1 MEVKEILFNL
11 RKTNNL
17 TQDEMAKKLFV
28 TRQAVS
34 RWENGETIPN
44 VDTLKLISNIF
55 DISINSLITDNK
67 LNDIQNDKI
76 NSNRFLGFAQLYEKS
91 RPAVPASACD
101 MVMNYLEQ
109 KPEQIVDL
117 GCGTGLSTMAWI
129 GKCDN
134 IIGIDPN
141 DEMLSIAKQKSNKIS
156 FIKAYSDSTTLSNN
170 STDIVICSQSFHW
183 MNPAD
188 TLKEVN
194 RILKS
199 NGVFA
204 TIDCDWPP
212 ICSLEAELAYTQLLN
227 KVRFIELENKDIFK
241 TFQRWNKDKHLQNIK
256 VDLTNTL
263 AKVFEVSP
271 QALTVPDIDSYNG
284 LMHTLFTLED
294 LYGLRID
301 TLSDK
306 VCIRLDKGMGT
317 NYITMFEMFSAW
329 QKQAEKLKNGEIS
342 KEEYDTW
349 RYNYPASEVSKI

>member
-1 MEVKEILFNL
+1 MEVKDILFNL

-55 DISINSLITDNK
+55 DISINSLITDNN

-76 NSNRFLGFAQLYEKS
+76 NSNRFLGFAQLYENS
-91 RPAVPASACD
+91 RPTIPDNACNIIL
-101 MVMNYLEQ
+101 NYLEH

-117 GCGTGLSTMAWI
+117 GCGTGLSTLPWL

-141 DEMLSIAKQKSNKIS
+141 KEMLSIAKQKSNDIL
-156 FIKAYSDSTTLSNN
+156 FIKAYSNNTTLPDN

-183 MNPAD
+183 MNPTD
-188 TLKEVN
+188 TLAEVN

-204 TIDCDWPP
+204 TVDCDWPP
-212 ICSLEAELAYTQLLN
+212 VCSLEAELAYSLLLN

-256 VDLTNTL
+256 QSGCFRYSREI
-263 AKVFEVSP
+263 VFMNNEKCNADRFIGI
-271 QALTVPDIDSYNG
+271 ALSQGGLQTILKTRPELIEKDIE
-284 LMHTLFTLED
+284 LFEKKIKSI
-294 LYGLRID
+294 YGDKEFNISFCYRMRIGV
-301 TLSDK
+301 K
-306 VCIRLDKGMGT
+306 
-317 NYITMFEMFSAW
+317 
-329 QKQAEKLKNGEIS
+329 
-342 KEEYDTW
+342 
-349 RYNYPASEVSKI
+349 

>member
-1 MEVKEILFNL
+1 MEVKEILFHL

-101 MVMNYLEQ
+101 MVMNYLEH

-256 VDLTNTL
+256 QSGYFRYCREIVFMNQEKCNADRFIGIALSQGGLQTILKTQPDLIEKDIEL
-263 AKVFEVSP
+263 FEKKVKSIYGNNEF
-271 QALTVPDIDSYNG
+271 DISFCYR
-284 LMHTLFTLED
+284 M
-294 LYGLRID
+294 RIGV
-301 TLSDK
+301 K
-306 VCIRLDKGMGT
+306 
-317 NYITMFEMFSAW
+317 
-329 QKQAEKLKNGEIS
+329 
-342 KEEYDTW
+342 
-349 RYNYPASEVSKI
+349 